1 MSLLLRPLLYL
12 VYGSGVGT
20 SPWTITAS
28 EFVITTIQLDPSID
42 KSLHDNH
49 DGQIVLSTETW
60 RNFNTILASGGS
72 SDTILIPVKPIS
84 AKTLLTTF
92 RPAANLTSFLAQS
105 TSGRINPF
113 SNVANGS
120 SIQILC
126 GSTYM
131 PQKPII
137 QGSPEIF
144 MELFKAFHGLG
155 NVNSKTCIN
164 ASNYEVIG
172 NPGTALVAAGVSQS
186 LYNAYVQATGS
197 FVAGINLDIF
207 SGNSTKSMA
216 GLNMTVGNSFV
227 IQSYKSGTT
236 LGQQTRFDG
245 FLHFDQLLIIDPVA
259 KTITFKM

>member
-1 MSLLLRPLLYL
+1 MERSTYNNLLIGSDNDTTNNTINTSRGGVAIAANATSTFYIPVISGVVGSGLGRYLPLCDLTEL
-12 VYGSGVGT
+12 KVVVTLAAAALPVVYGSGVGT

-28 EFVITTIQLDPSID
+28 EFVISTIQLDPQAD
-42 KSLHDNH
+42 RMLHDSH
-49 DGQIVLSTETW
+49 GGPIVLSTETW

-144 MELFKAFHGLG
+144 MELSRL
-155 NVNSKTCIN
+155 SM
-164 ASNYEVIG
+164 
-172 NPGTALVAAGVSQS
+172 VS
-186 LYNAYVQATGS
+186 V
-197 FVAGINLDIF
+197 
-207 SGNSTKSMA
+207 M
-216 GLNMTVGNSFV
+216 
-227 IQSYKSGTT
+227 
-236 LGQQTRFDG
+236 
-245 FLHFDQLLIIDPVA
+245 
-259 KTITFKM
+259 